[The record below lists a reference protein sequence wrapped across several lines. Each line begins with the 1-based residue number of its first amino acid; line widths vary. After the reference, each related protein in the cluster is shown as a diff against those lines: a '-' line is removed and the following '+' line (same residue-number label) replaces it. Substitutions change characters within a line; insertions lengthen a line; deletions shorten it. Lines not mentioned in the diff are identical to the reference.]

1 MSGWLKQKRRR
12 DRGAFSELLLPM
24 VKFFFQLLALF
35 AAEPKSIN
43 FTHIAGSGE
52 GVNALLFHPS
62 QQFTEFF
69 VAEQNFE
76 FDALFPAIAANNFV
90 ERTPAVKMVDDE
102 LADPFVILRH
112 DADPFAFA

>member
-12 DRGAFSELLLPM
+12 GRGAFSELLLPM
-24 VKFFFQLLALF
+24 VKFFFQLLTLF
-35 AAEPKSIN
+35 ATEPKSIY

-76 FDALFPAIAANNFV
+76 FDALFPAIAANNLI
-90 ERTPAVKMVDDE
+90 ECTSAVKMVDDE
-102 LADPFVILRH
+102 LTNPFVFLRH
-112 DADPFAFA
+112 DADTFAFA

>member
-1 MSGWLKQKRRR
+1 MSGRLKQKRRR
-12 DRGAFSELLLPM
+12 GCGAFSELLLPV

-43 FTHIAGSGE
+43 LTHIAGGGE

-76 FDALFPAIAANNFV
+76 FDALFPAIAANNLV
-90 ERTPAVKMVDDE
+90 ECTPAVKMIDDE
-102 LADPFVILRH
+102 LTNPFVILRH
-112 DADPFAFA
+112 DTDPFAFA